1 MLEHISKIL
10 ATEKLLD
17 YLASGIGAT
26 AGPLFRPWQAYME
39 GRAKRISAQ
48 ADADALALISQAQ
61 SDARQYLVAPGAD
74 VQGAVEITHENIMQ
88 RIEFQERKRL
98 ANIRSVVEGA
108 AEELGDKEVPDHEPD
123 HDWTARFFDCVQDV
137 SSEHMQ
143 KLWAKVL
150 SGEVES
156 PGRTSLRTLE
166 TLRNMTKRD
175 ADLFGELAGFV
186 IGGEF
191 VFNDSHFV
199 QRLGAMKPKC
209 LLHLQDCGLVTIAPF
224 LSWTG
229 TFGGAERS
237 FFFYQGGA
245 LLIEKEKGASEKLEI
260 PIVSLTAAGKEL
272 FRMVQGSVQ
281 MAYLQDFATF
291 LQNRGCQLYFV
302 DEVVNLPKGGFN
314 YTSCELIEPRPI
326 QPGMPVQ

>member
-26 AGPLFRPWQAYME
+26 AGPIFRPWQAYME
-39 GRAKRISAQ
+39 GHAKRISAR
-48 ADADALALISQAQ
+48 ADADALAIIAEAQA
-61 SDARQYLVAPGAD
+61 DARQYLIAPGAD

-98 ANIRSVVEGA
+98 ANIRSVVESA
-108 AEELGDKEVPDHEPD
+108 AEELGEKEVVDHEPD

-156 PGRTSLRTLE
+156 PGRTSLRTLD

-175 ADLFGELAGFV
+175 AELFDEFAGYV
-186 IGGEF
+186 IGGKF
-191 VFNDSHFV
+191 VFNDDHFV
-199 QRLGAMKPKC
+199 QRLGAMKPKY
-209 LLHLQDCGLVTIAPF
+209 LLHLQDCGLVIIAPF
-224 LSWTG
+224 LRWTG
-229 TFGGAERS
+229 TFGDGERS
-237 FFFYQGGA
+237 FFLYQGGA
-245 LLIEKEKGASEKLEI
+245 LLIEKEKGASDKLEI

-272 FRMVQGSVQ
+272 FQIVQGSVQ
-281 MAYLQDFATF
+281 KAYLQDFATF
-291 LQNRGCQLYFV
+291 LQNRGCQLYLV
-302 DEVVNLPKGGFN
+302 DEVVNLPEGGFN

-326 QPGMPVQ
+326 QSGMPTL